1 MTPAKGGSCSRFS
14 NLSYAF
20 RRQPAH
26 DALAGA
32 AASRGRRDRRS
43 TGTAGLC
50 ESRAEP
56 AVVVERRCKNLP
68 AYPEQSRAIYA
79 YATPAELPEATSGAI
94 GLRPAFCAKQPAGVG
109 SLCPSPSTAGLPA
122 LKDSF
127 PRFGQRRGLGPRC
140 RKTYARRPR
149 LFLASLL
156 AIKIEKGTP
165 ARSRRR
171 LPEPGVPGEAG
182 VGRRAAAIHY
192 PKRPR
197 SFLACL

>member
-94 GLRPAFCAKQPAGVG
+94 GLRPAFCAKQPAVG
-109 SLCPSPSTAGLPA
+109 AASA
-122 LKDSF
+122 
-127 PRFGQRRGLGPRC
+127 RC
-140 RKTYARRPR
+140 ARRHPPQVYQPSR
-149 LFLASLL
+149 ILFHASGSDGGLD
-156 AIKIEKGTP
+156 
-165 ARSRRR
+165 
-171 LPEPGVPGEAG
+171 
-182 VGRRAAAIHY
+182 RAAAKLTRDGRDCSWLRCS
-192 PKRPR
+192 P
-197 SFLACL
+197 